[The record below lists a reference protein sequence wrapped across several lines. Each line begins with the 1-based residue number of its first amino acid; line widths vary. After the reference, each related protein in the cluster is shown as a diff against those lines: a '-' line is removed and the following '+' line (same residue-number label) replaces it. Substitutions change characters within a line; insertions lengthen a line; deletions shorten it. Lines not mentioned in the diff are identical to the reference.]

1 MIQASGGYPNCYE
14 LGLCR
19 HFTKSIENIAM
30 EGGADV
36 ASQVIIGPFRAY
48 DVHCSDGCSKYRRSV
63 FASALESMLL
73 KEAKV
78 DQSPRQ

>member
-1 MIQASGGYPNCYE
+1 
-14 LGLCR
+14 
-19 HFTKSIENIAM
+19 M

-36 ASQVIIGPFRAY
+36 ASQEIIGPFRAY
-48 DVHCSDGCSKYRRSV
+48 DVHCSEGYSKYRRSV